1 MHYSTDRDFDHKLA
15 INWLMN
21 TDWGVRR
28 GRTLVQ
34 KSLLNSYILHAS
46 DQRIMV
52 GFIRVVTDFS
62 FFGHIGD
69 VYVDVPWRR
78 RGIGSQL
85 IGEVMRSKVFE
96 SVTNWHATSDER
108 EFFQKLGF
116 SPINPE
122 RNFVLRRNRNYSL
135 ED

>member
-1 MHYSTDRDFDHKLA
+1 
-15 INWLMN
+15 
-21 TDWGVRR
+21 
-28 GRTLVQ
+28 
-34 KSLLNSYILHAS
+34 
-46 DQRIMV
+46 MV